1 MIIQFG
7 VHIMESYFPYEPR
20 MKIESPEKENDRQIS
35 KWKFLFRTFSSEG
48 VPISF
53 IVYKL

>member
-35 KWKFLFRTFSSEG
+35 KWKFLFRTFSSAG
-48 VPISF
+48 VPILF
-53 IVYKL
+53 IVYEL